1 MYELTQAVAAA
12 SELEG
17 IYDIAL
23 NALCENLGAEQ
34 SSILLFD
41 EDRVMRF
48 KAWRGL
54 SDAYRQAVEGHTP
67 WTPETQDPQPVL
79 IPDVKDEPSLANLQE
94 VIEAEGIRALA
105 FIPLVAARKLLG
117 KFMLYYPE
125 PHAFSEEE
133 VLLAQTMAGQVAF
146 AIDQHNART
155 VLQESEELYRA
166 LVSGLAQAVYTTD
179 AEGRILLYNEAAVE
193 LWGRRPEIGKDLWCG
208 SWKIFTT
215 DGELLPHQQC
225 PMAVALKE
233 GRDVRGVEIQVERP
247 DGTRAFVLPSP
258 SPLRDA
264 FGRVIGGVNILVDIT
279 ERKQAEQRLVL
290 YGEIFAN
297 SKDGIAVIAPDGTY
311 LEQNKAHSE
320 LLGYTAEELDGQT
333 PAVHLGDKAFA
344 ELASELTERGEYRG
358 EVESHTKDGR
368 ALTLDLSA
376 FAVKD
381 SNGVTTCYV
390 GIKRDV
396 TERKQAEDALQRSMI
411 MKDQFLSLV
420 SHELRTPIST
430 ILGNGLLLLTRE
442 EAIPPEDKKQ
452 AFADIV
458 AEAEKLQE
466 NIEHLLLLT
475 RLESSELEMESISL
489 PSVVQ
494 RCVKTFKERHPE
506 RQINVALGTDLP
518 RAVGQETLV
527 ALVVQ
532 NLLTNAAKYSPPEQ
546 PIEVLLDL
554 APSGQPEV
562 RVRDHGIGLDEH
574 DLSNLFAPFYRST
587 RARNQASGLGIGLA
601 VCKRA
606 LEAQH
611 GSISAE
617 ARQDGGADFYFTLT
631 PAVSGNA

>member
-1 MYELTQAVAAA
+1 MTVEAESTSPRIPFHRPLYELTQAVAAA

-225 PMAVALKE
+225 PMAVAL
-233 GRDVRGVEIQVERP
+233 
-247 DGTRAFVLPSP
+247 
-258 SPLRDA
+258 
-264 FGRVIGGVNILVDIT
+264 
-279 ERKQAEQRLVL
+279 
-290 YGEIFAN
+290 
-297 SKDGIAVIAPDGTY
+297 
-311 LEQNKAHSE
+311 
-320 LLGYTAEELDGQT
+320 
-333 PAVHLGDKAFA
+333 
-344 ELASELTERGEYRG
+344 
-358 EVESHTKDGR
+358 
-368 ALTLDLSA
+368 
-376 FAVKD
+376 
-381 SNGVTTCYV
+381 
-390 GIKRDV
+390 
-396 TERKQAEDALQRSMI
+396 
-411 MKDQFLSLV
+411 
-420 SHELRTPIST
+420 
-430 ILGNGLLLLTRE
+430 
-442 EAIPPEDKKQ
+442 
-452 AFADIV
+452 
-458 AEAEKLQE
+458 
-466 NIEHLLLLT
+466 
-475 RLESSELEMESISL
+475 
-489 PSVVQ
+489 
-494 RCVKTFKERHPE
+494 
-506 RQINVALGTDLP
+506 
-518 RAVGQETLV
+518 
-527 ALVVQ
+527 
-532 NLLTNAAKYSPPEQ
+532 
-546 PIEVLLDL
+546 
-554 APSGQPEV
+554 
-562 RVRDHGIGLDEH
+562 
-574 DLSNLFAPFYRST
+574 
-587 RARNQASGLGIGLA
+587 
-601 VCKRA
+601 
-606 LEAQH
+606 
-611 GSISAE
+611 
-617 ARQDGGADFYFTLT
+617 
-631 PAVSGNA
+631 